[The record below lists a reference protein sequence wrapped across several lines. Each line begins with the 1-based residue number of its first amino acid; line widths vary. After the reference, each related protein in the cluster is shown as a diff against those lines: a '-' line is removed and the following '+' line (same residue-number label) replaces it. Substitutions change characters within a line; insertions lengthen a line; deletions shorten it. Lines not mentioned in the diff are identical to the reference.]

1 MFGAGREPL
10 AQFISIGPRFLAEIV
25 WAALSDTEARSCRR
39 SRALKFKLEQNKE
52 KSSVSAALASHQVP
66 DGRTCDGA
74 TVLERAEAGRPPP
87 PRRRSAEGLCPRRSR
102 RTQQGSPTMCATIK
116 EASAEGRRA
125 PCHSVREVQPRAA
138 GRSSPGGNA
147 GKVGRRHSR

>member
-1 MFGAGREPL
+1 MRIYSVYMFGAGRGPL

-87 PRRRSAEGLCPRRSR
+87 PEGALLRGSAPDG
-102 RTQQGSPTMCATIK
+102 
-116 EASAEGRRA
+116 
-125 PCHSVREVQPRAA
+125 
-138 GRSSPGGNA
+138 PGGP
-147 GKVGRRHSR
+147 SRGVPRCVPP